1 MELFELGIVL
11 RWNPAISGVLPRPP
25 PPSSQIPAGTGV
37 LYRHSSSNH
46 HHFHPKVPGFNP
58 FPSGS
63 QLHSQCCPCPRRRLQ
78 HLEQGTSLN
87 SNIPQG
93 KSTRAPPALCTTQ
106 KLIFTAPLKP
116 QSAKPCTSLGQGQT
130 QGTNTSPAPLQ
141 SPLGHPNTSQRA
153 VKGATATQPAQGWGK
168 KINIHLGIS
177 ETGNAGNAVMEFM
190 GKYPGFCS
198 LVLTTAGQAF
208 SCLNITARTSG

>member
-1 MELFELGIVL
+1 MECCQGHLHPAPKSLQERGSCTGTAPQITIISTPKCLVL
-11 RWNPAISGVLPRPP
+11 THL
-25 PPSSQIPAGTGV
+25 T
-37 LYRHSSSNH
+37 
-46 HHFHPKVPGFNP
+46 HP
-58 FPSGS
+58 PSGS

-116 QSAKPCTSLGQGQT
+116 QSAKPCTSLGQGHT
-130 QGTNTSPAPLQ
+130 QGTNTSPAPLP

-153 VKGATATQPAQGWGK
+153 VKGATATQPAQGWGI